1 MNISPPQPV
10 PTAEFNFSTVPGTLR
25 PVTLRFSP
33 RARCARVRLELIAI
47 SFVAVLIGV
56 ACWIALSF
64 KEEKF
69 HTSGSELDIR
79 LLAVRPDA
87 GDELYDV
94 EGRKTGTRPYDAAN
108 TNDWGSNMLRRDF
121 LFKLAE
127 GVVIQ
132 PVSYYVQS
140 MGSHLVSESL
150 PTNFITSGRA
160 YTLETVFADTYWH
173 SGFFFGGQR
182 PVDFVDVALTFY
194 PSERGRPEM
203 RLNGPFAEGVT
214 NKAQSSSQSWWNVKL
229 VLTGAEVQSGVTN
242 AQFLLI
248 DSYGHYGPGALSF
261 LDQQGKRHLPFVIN
275 NNNTSGLWRTLV
287 HLPGL
292 NSNQIAAAE
301 FHAPQTKIFHHVQVR
316 YPERPVLTEPQHKP

>member
-1 MNISPPQPV
+1 MNISPPQPA
-10 PTAEFNFSTVPGTLR
+10 PTAEFNSSTVPGTLR

-194 PSERGRPEM
+194 PSEREIGR
-203 RLNGPFAEGVT
+203 A
-214 NKAQSSSQSWWNVKL
+214 
-229 VLTGAEVQSGVTN
+229 
-242 AQFLLI
+242 
-248 DSYGHYGPGALSF
+248 
-261 LDQQGKRHLPFVIN
+261 
-275 NNNTSGLWRTLV
+275 
-287 HLPGL
+287 
-292 NSNQIAAAE
+292 
-301 FHAPQTKIFHHVQVR
+301 HV
-316 YPERPVLTEPQHKP
+316 